1 MIVKCPACSVSYN
14 LPEDK
19 LGDKPR
25 KMRCSKCR
33 AVFAV
38 ARRGAAA
45 PAGYEEFTGQQAS
58 LPPEFA
64 FLREAPEPPA
74 APAPPMARIVPPPS
88 PGAADATPL
97 EPQRPRAQEGL
108 YRAVVGGQFDEI
120 ETIPLELAPVSP
132 PQPQIEVEVDMGPPA
147 SPLPAVA
154 QAPAPAQAPAIVI
167 APGMP
172 ARPQATW
179 ETEDPLFLDEYAIPE
194 HTGRGQV
201 VGKIVTVLMLIVVGF
216 LVWVAY
222 RNGWS
227 LNPVELPDQIAFAL
241 SDKVHESFPDEVQ
254 GLDLTVD
261 TRRVLEGA
269 GKNKVLH
276 VKGTIYNTN
285 RTERFGIVLRARLLD
300 PLGTVRSEMRIPCGV
315 HIDDET
321 VKATAKGAMA
331 GHYLKSG
338 ALFDCRVYPNESLF
352 FEAVFDELP
361 ADFDD
366 SYTVAVQPVD
376 AHLPG

>member
-1 MIVKCPACSVSYN
+1 MIVKCPACSTLYN

-33 AVFAV
+33 AVFAL
-38 ARRGAAA
+38 ARRSADT

-58 LPPEFA
+58 LPSEFA

-74 APAPPMARIVPPPS
+74 PPVARIIPAPVPAVSSAPPKS
-88 PGAADATPL
+88 SS
-97 EPQRPRAQEGL
+97 
-108 YRAVVGGQFDEI
+108 
-120 ETIPLELAPVSP
+120 VSP
-132 PQPQIEVEVDMGPPA
+132 PPPQIEIDFDMRSQAPPPPVAARPPA
-147 SPLPAVA
+147 V
-154 QAPAPAQAPAIVI
+154 PAQAPAIVI
-167 APGMP
+167 APSMP
-172 ARPQATW
+172 VRSQATW
-179 ETEDPLFLDEYAIPE
+179 ETEDPLYLDEYAVPE

-201 VGKIVTVLMLIVVGF
+201 AGKIVTVLMLLVVGF

-227 LNPVELPDQIAFAL
+227 LKPVELPDQIAFAL

-261 TRRVLEGA
+261 SRRVLTGA
-269 GKNKVLH
+269 GKNKILH

-300 PLGTVRSEMRIPCGV
+300 PLGTVRSEVRVPCGV

-321 VKATAKGAMA
+321 VKATDKGAMT
-331 GHYLKSG
+331 GHYLKNG
-338 ALFDCRVYPNESLF
+338 ALFDCRVYASESLF

-361 ADFDD
+361 ADYDD
-366 SYTVAVQPVD
+366 SYTVVVQPV
-376 AHLPG
+376 AARLPG

>member
-1 MIVKCPACSVSYN
+1 MVVKCPACSTSYN
-14 LPEDK
+14 IPEDK

-33 AVFAV
+33 AVFAL
-38 ARRGAAA
+38 ARRSAAT
-45 PAGYEEFTGQQAS
+45 PAGYEEFTGQQSS
-58 LPPEFA
+58 LPAEFA
-64 FLREAPEPPA
+64 FLREAPEPP
-74 APAPPMARIVPPPS
+74 PAPPIARIIPAPSAAAPTPAPP
-88 PGAADATPL
+88 
-97 EPQRPRAQEGL
+97 EPPRPRSQEGL
-108 YRAVVGGQFDEI
+108 YRAVVEGQFDGI

-132 PQPQIEVEVDMGPPA
+132 PQPQIEVEVDMGAPAPQPPA
-147 SPLPAVA
+147 APATPAVQA
-154 QAPAPAQAPAIVI
+154 QAPQIVVAPT
-167 APGMP
+167 MP
-172 ARPQATW
+172 LRPQATW
-179 ETEDPLFLDEYAIPE
+179 ETEDPLFLDEYAIKEP
-194 HTGRGQV
+194 TGRGQV
-201 VGKIVTVLMLIVVGF
+201 MGKIVTILMVLVVGF

-241 SDKVHESFPDEVQ
+241 SDKVHESLPDEVQ
-254 GLDLTVD
+254 GLDIMTD
-261 TRRVLEGA
+261 SRRVLEGQ
-269 GKNKVLH
+269 GKNKVLL

-300 PLGTVRSEMRIPCGV
+300 PLGTVRSEIRIPCGV

-331 GHYLKSG
+331 GHYLKNG
-338 ALFDCRVYPNESLF
+338 TLFDCRVYANESLF

-361 ADFDD
+361 GDFDD
-366 SYTVAVQPVD
+366 SYTVVVQPVA